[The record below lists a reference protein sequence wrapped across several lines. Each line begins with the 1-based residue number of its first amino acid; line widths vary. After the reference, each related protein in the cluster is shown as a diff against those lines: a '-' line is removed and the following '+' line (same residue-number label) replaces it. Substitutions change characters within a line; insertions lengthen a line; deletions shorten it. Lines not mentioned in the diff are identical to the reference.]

1 MGIRLEKVCPKCG
14 SHLMIREGENG
25 DFLACPKFPACRY
38 TESLTDEKLANLK
51 IRQQG
56 PTYCDK
62 CNHTGLLPFTK
73 NGKTIPHAYLH
84 CECKIEIER
93 QDHFLEI
100 RPEDFDFPLSE
111 SFREFTFEQY
121 GRPWERRREIY
132 QPEEQPETAPTS
144 QPWDQ
149 RQQNQ
154 IDQTRA
160 ELRHIKQKL
169 FEITGK
175 SVIW

>member
-1 MGIRLEKVCPKCG
+1 MTCKICN
-14 SHLMIREGENG
+14 GEQLIPFKRKDG
-25 DFLACPKFPACRY
+25 TIVP
-38 TESLTDEKLANLK
+38 
-51 IRQQG
+51 
-56 PTYCDK
+56 
-62 CNHTGLLPFTK
+62 HTF
-73 NGKTIPHAYLH
+73 LH
-84 CECKIEIER
+84 CECKVEEHR
-93 QDHFLEI
+93 PYREL

-121 GRPWERRREIY
+121 GQPWERRREIY
-132 QPEEQPETAPTS
+132 QPEERPETAPTS

-175 SVIW
+175 KLEPGKAQPQPQKSNYKGLVMNE